1 LEVFETKC
9 KIPSEYE
16 GERIDKVL
24 AKLCV
29 GVSRSQISAWIQS
42 STVFVNNSVVKASYR
57 VKGGELVA
65 VGGMLNPTPN
75 WTVTSD
81 VNYKILFEDEHLL
94 VVDKPAGLVTHPG
107 KGNERGTLVNGL
119 IGHRTELANLPRA
132 GIVHRLDKNTSGLL
146 VVAVSKTAFNELT
159 LAISKHEI
167 SRRYVA
173 IVEGI
178 LEHNVRVDLPIG
190 RHVTQRTLRQ
200 VRNDGRPAVT
210 DFQPIERYR
219 KHTLVEAK
227 LRTGRTHQ
235 IRVHAQALSIPI
247 VGDVAYGARGL
258 LPKLPSVE
266 LSKTVKACGRQAL
279 HAKRLQFRHPVTQK
293 DMKFV
298 SQTPSDIQELIYV
311 LQRDAKTSSL
321 A

>member
-1 LEVFETKC
+1 MEVFETNC
-9 KIPSEYE
+9 QIPNEYE

-29 GVSRSQISAWIQS
+29 GVSRSQISTWIQS
-42 STVFVNNSVVKASYR
+42 SKVFVNNTVVKASYR

-65 VGGMLNPTPN
+65 VGGILNPTPN
-75 WTVTSD
+75 WTATAD
-81 VNYKILFEDEHLL
+81 VDFKILFEDEHLL

-107 KGNERGTLVNGL
+107 KGHESGTLVNGL
-119 IGHRTELANLPRA
+119 VGHRDELTNLPRA

-146 VVAVSKTAFNELT
+146 IVAASRKALNDLV

-178 LEHNVRVDLPIG
+178 LEHNVSVDQPIG
-190 RHVTQRTLRQ
+190 RHATQRTLHQ

-227 LRTGRTHQ
+227 LHTGRTHQ

-247 VGDVAYGARGL
+247 VGDFAYGARGL
-258 LPKLPSVE
+258 LPKLPTVE
-266 LSKTVKACGRQAL
+266 LSHTVKAFDRQAL

-298 SQTPSDIQELIYV
+298 SPTPTDIQELILV
-311 LQRDAKTSSL
+311 LQQDAK
-321 A
+321 AAQRA

>member
-1 LEVFETKC
+1 MEVFETKC
-9 KIPSEYE
+9 KIPNEYE

-42 STVFVNNSVVKASYR
+42 SKVFVNNSVVKASYR
-57 VKGGELVA
+57 VKGGELVT
-65 VGGMLNPTPN
+65 VRGILNPTPN
-75 WTVTSD
+75 WTDISEVD
-81 VNYKILFEDEHLL
+81 FKILFEDEHLL

-107 KGNERGTLVNGL
+107 KGNESGTLVNGL
-119 IGHRTELANLPRA
+119 IGHRIELANLPRA

-146 VVAVSKTAFNELT
+146 VVAVSRKALNELV
-159 LAISKHEI
+159 LAISKHQI
-167 SRRYVA
+167 SRQYIA

-178 LEHNVRVDLPIG
+178 LEHNVSVDQPIG
-190 RHVTQRTLRQ
+190 RHATQRTLRQ
-200 VRNDGRPAVT
+200 VRKDGRPAVT

-227 LRTGRTHQ
+227 LHTGRTHQ

-247 VGDVAYGARGL
+247 VGDVVYGARGL
-258 LPKLPSVE
+258 LPKLPSIE
-266 LSKTVKACGRQAL
+266 LAKTVKAFDRQAL
-279 HAKRLQFRHPVTQK
+279 HAKRLRFRHPVTQK

-298 SQTPSDIQELIYV
+298 SQTPTDIEELIFV
-311 LQRDAKTSSL
+311 LQQDAKTAHL